1 MKQNPE
7 KKVTVLI
14 IDDSVELLEV
24 FKIVFE
30 KQGYNIIAKTSAK
43 DIFSFVKNNTIDI
56 LLLDVFLSG
65 INGRDICQELKAD
78 ALMDFPVVLMSAS
91 PENLID
97 LNECGADGF
106 IEKPFDINYITEK
119 ISNLVNRFPRQHA
132 MSA

>member
-1 MKQNPE
+1 MKQNSE

-14 IDDSVELLEV
+14 IDDSTELLDV

-30 KQGYNIIAKTSAK
+30 RQGYNIITKTSAK
-43 DIFSFVKNNTIDI
+43 DIFNLVRTNEIDI
-56 LLLDVFLSG
+56 LLLDVFLNDS
-65 INGRDICQELKAD
+65 NGRDICFKLKRDSLTA
-78 ALMDFPVVLMSAS
+78 FPVLLMSAS
-91 PENLID
+91 PENLLD

-119 ISNLVNRFPRQHA
+119 ISALVSRFPKQHA